1 MRVASGMRTSPA
13 NADPTSRLG
22 LNTAGALPRVVRVNQ
37 RWLIRMMLIYG
48 LGISLLL
55 AMLGTVYYRI
65 ESNNNLELLL
75 AGKERALSLAALS
88 LTESMSGVLSDLR
101 YLSRH
106 NELDDYLA
114 SDSAADARRLALE
127 YAAFLR
133 QKRDYDQIRLIG
145 LDGRERV
152 RVDHARGGVIVT
164 PLSQL
169 QNKSSRYYFSDLAR
183 LKPNQ
188 IYVSPMDLNIER
200 GRIEQP
206 LKPVIRVALAVSDQH
221 GKGRGYVV
229 INMLA
234 EPMLRRLRGIAG
246 DRPGL
251 WMLDP
256 AGDWLA
262 GPTGNDAWSRQLTE
276 RRAGTLPR
284 RFPAAWA
291 EMRARDSGLFTT
303 GEQHLQYARVFPLR
317 MPDWSGDD
325 VRLARAAEA
334 DSYAWILVAATPFA
348 QVEAANAR
356 LLRNVLAGGG
366 LLSVLFFGLSAALAY
381 SAARGRALSEAL
393 EKAVDS
399 VPMLVSYVDA
409 EERYRFNNLAYLRT
423 LGVSPRDVYGK
434 HVREVLGDSAY
445 RKILPY
451 VEQALAGK
459 RVEFEQALDYP
470 EIGRR
475 DVAVTYLPDFDAD
488 GQARGFY
495 AVVNDVTL
503 LKDTQRRES
512 QHMQEMAHVSRLAS
526 MGEMA
531 AEIAHQINQPLS
543 AIGMFNAAALR
554 NLENGGDQAQVRE
567 WLGMIAAQVKRAG
580 QVIEQ
585 MRRFVRK
592 GETRYCQLDLNQPIR
607 EIASLLEYEAKARQV
622 SLNLELC
629 EPLPLVWAARNLV
642 EQVIYNLARNA
653 IEALASREQ
662 DRCLTLRTCAEAG
675 QVGVEVVDNG
685 PGIGPEMEERMFE
698 AFSTQKQ
705 DGLGMGLA
713 VSRSIIGA
721 LGGDLG
727 YRNLPEG
734 GVMFFFNLPQ
744 ENS

>member
-1 MRVASGMRTSPA
+1 MRADNQDAPA
-13 NADPTSRLG
+13 MPPSRDG
-22 LNTAGALPRVVRVNQ
+22 INPPGTLPRVVRVN
-37 RWLIRMMLIYG
+37 RRRLIRMMLYYW
-48 LGISLLL
+48 LGITLLL
-55 AMLGTVYYRI
+55 AMFGALYYRI
-65 ESNNNLELLL
+65 ESNNNLQLLL

-114 SDSAADARRLALE
+114 SNAHADAQRLALE

-133 QKRDYDQIRLIG
+133 QKREYDQIRLIG
-145 LDGRERV
+145 LDGRERI
-152 RVDHARGGVIVT
+152 RVNHARGGVMVI
-164 PLSQL
+164 PAEEL
-169 QNKSSRYYFSDLAR
+169 QDKASRYYFSELAR
-183 LKPNQ
+183 LKPGQ
-188 IYVSPMDLNIER
+188 IYVSPMDLNEEHGQIEL
-200 GRIEQP
+200 P
-206 LKPVIRVALAVSDQH
+206 FKPVIRVAVVVSDRN
-221 GKGRGYVV
+221 GKARGYVV

-234 EPMLRRLRGIAG
+234 EPLLQRLRGIAG
-246 DRPGL
+246 DQNGL
-251 WMLDP
+251 WMLDL

-262 GPTGNDAWSRQLTE
+262 GPTGNDAWSSQLSE
-276 RRAGTLPR
+276 RRASTLPR
-284 RFPAAWA
+284 RFPAAWTQ
-291 EMRARDSGLFTT
+291 MRERYSGLFTN
-303 GEQHLQYARVFPLR
+303 GGQHLQYMRVFPLR
-317 MPDWSGDD
+317 TPGWSADD

-334 DSYAWILVAATPFA
+334 DRYAWILVAATPFA
-348 QVEAANAR
+348 QVAAANAR
-356 LLRNVLAGGG
+356 LLRNVLAAGG
-366 LLSVLFFGLSAALAY
+366 LLSLLFLGLSAALAF

-423 LGVSPRDVYGK
+423 LGVSPRDLYGK
-434 HVREVLGDSAY
+434 HVREVLGDSTY
-445 RKILPY
+445 RQILPY
-451 VEQALAGK
+451 LEQALAGK
-459 RVEFEQALDYP
+459 RVDFEQALDYP
-470 EIGRR
+470 GIGRR
-475 DVAVTYLPDFDAD
+475 DVAVSYLPDLDA
-488 GQARGFY
+488 GGRARGFY

-543 AIGMFNAAALR
+543 AIGMFNAAAQR
-554 NLENGGDQAQVRE
+554 SLESGGDQTQVRE

-580 QVIEQ
+580 QVIEH

-592 GETRYCQLDLNQPIR
+592 GEPSYCELDLNQATR

-629 EPLPLVWAARNLV
+629 EPLPPVWAARNLV
-642 EQVIYNLARNA
+642 EQVIYNLGRNA
-653 IEALASREQ
+653 LEALASREQ
-662 DRCLTLRTCAEAG
+662 DRRLTLRTSADAG
-675 QVGVEVVDNG
+675 QVRVEVEDNG
-685 PGIGPEMEERMFE
+685 PGIEPEMEERMFE

-734 GVMFFFNLPQ
+734 GVLFYFNLPQ
-744 ENS
+744 ETP